1 MLIVTMPISL
11 AEIGLGLLMVPLV
24 LFARF
29 ISVGAPFVLFKKFRK
44 YDKHTVKILT
54 WGGLRGGLALAMAA
68 AIPRDEVFIGGSDL
82 HNLIVIVTYVVVIFS
97 IIVQGLTISP
107 LIHSSINSAK

>member
-1 MLIVTMPISL
+1 MPITL
-11 AEIGLGLLMVPLV
+11 EEIGLGLLMVPVV
-24 LFARF
+24 LLARF
-29 ISVGAPFVLFKKFRK
+29 ISVGAPFVFFKKYRQ
-44 YDKHTVKILT
+44 YDKHSVKILT

-68 AIPRDEVFIGGSDL
+68 AIPRDQVMIAGSDL

-107 LIHSSINSAK
+107 LIQSSIQSAEAKD